1 MARRTVSRLAKR
13 AEAEAAAK
21 KEATKKKESGKKLKT
36 VATKKKA
43 AKKKKSRSTAAK
55 EVRLKAYW
63 GVFNQSMQQVEL
75 FEYAERKKADKCAKD
90 LTKKKGTPHF
100 VQLVKTVLEE

>member
-21 KEATKKKESGKKLKT
+21 KQATKKKESGKKLKT

-43 AKKKKSRSTAAK
+43 AKKKSRSTTAK

-75 FEYAERKKADKCAKD
+75 FEYAERKKADKCAKE

-100 VQLVKTVLEE
+100 VQIVKTVLEE